1 MKDHPGISQWISDF
15 LDDCISPE
23 DFRKLELW
31 IQSSPDNARLFSR
44 EVAFHNDLADRFRAH
59 VPVEIKHSRTGFILR
74 KMPRRRLLN
83 GLAAS
88 LFLIFC
94 SLWWFNTGQ
103 LDASAGLDHLIA
115 KSTDLGDRTYVIANL
130 DREPEKSEGRR
141 PPIDRASLYVRGL
154 NQYVLVRKY
163 PDGRLFTT
171 GFDGSQNWSVP
182 PDGAVR
188 LSRDPNRFRGPLP
201 GHKHGVPFVDLRS
214 DLIEIRDA
222 FKLSFS
228 EADYGELSVMIAR
241 KKPGVRGPR
250 EVAIF
255 YDHVSGII
263 SEMIFRGLPQAQGGP
278 SNIAV
283 TLVSQESLDPAF
295 FEHHFHHDSTREVIQ
310 E

>member
-1 MKDHPGISQWISDF
+1 MNDRSKTAQWISDY

-23 DFRKLELW
+23 DFQNLEGW
-31 IQSSPDNARLFSR
+31 IQASAENARHFAR
-44 EVAFHNDLADRFRAH
+44 EIAFHNELADRFRSL
-59 VPVEIKHSRTGFILR
+59 VPAEIQPVRAWPNLLA
-74 KMPRRRLLN
+74 MPRRRLVK

-88 LFLIFC
+88 LLLIFC
-94 SLWWFNTGQ
+94 SLWWFNTGH
-103 LDASAGLDHLIA
+103 LDAAAGLDQLIA
-115 KSTDLGDRTYVIANL
+115 KSTDLGDRTYVIASL

-163 PDGRLFTT
+163 PDGRHFTT
-171 GFDGSQNWSVP
+171 GYDGSQNWSVP

-201 GHKHGVPFVDLRS
+201 GHKHGVPFVDLRT

-222 FKLSFS
+222 FKISFS
-228 EADYGELSVMIAR
+228 EADYGGLSVMIAR

-255 YDHVSGII
+255 YDQETGII
-263 SEMIFRGLPQAQGGP
+263 HEMIFRGLPQAQGGP
-278 SNIAV
+278 SNVSV

-295 FEHHFHHDSTREVIQ
+295 FNHQFHHDSAREVIQ